1 MSAPQTI
8 NEYLSAFNEALEVG
22 RRSRRRIFWEVT
34 EHLRQAAG
42 EQIRGGADAREAQ
55 RRAIALFGSPE
66 EVAARFETGV
76 FGRLDRRLA
85 LSVRWLYSFATERS
99 AGAVF
104 AVMALELFLAA
115 AVAAV
120 VALAGHDPRLASFA
134 FVAQAAL
141 LLLIYGWPSR
151 RHRLREMLSRSDAY
165 PLIWFLAYPAV
176 TGFVLLLNDGDAITI
191 WEWSVGPLLTP
202 LGFLVV
208 WGVIEHV
215 IGRAARRCAGATEAE
230 RRLDWGA
237 ERPWRAA
244 LAAVAPLPLTLLVL
258 FAAYPGPGDLRL
270 ALAGLLAALNALA
283 IAVVRLEHSRRE
295 KDDYRTFYGTNRMST
310 TTSGVITR
318 CRFWR
323 GPRRC

>member
-8 NEYLSAFNEALEVG
+8 NEYLAAFNEALEVG
-22 RRSRRRIFWEVT
+22 LRSRRRIFWEVT

-42 EQIRGGADAREAQ
+42 EQVRRGANAQEAQ
-55 RRAIALFGSPE
+55 QRAIALFGSPE

-85 LSVRWLYSFATERS
+85 LSARWLYRFTTERS
-99 AGAVF
+99 AGAIL
-104 AVMALELFLAA
+104 AVTGLELFLAA

-120 VALAGHDPRLASFA
+120 AAFFGHDPLLAASM
-134 FVAQAAL
+134 FVAQGAV

-165 PLIWFLAYPAV
+165 PLTWFLAYPAG

-208 WGVIEHV
+208 GGVIEHV
-215 IGRAARRCAGATEAE
+215 IGRVARRCSGTTDAE

-270 ALAGLLAALNALA
+270 ALAGLLAAVGGLA
-283 IAVVRLEHSRRE
+283 VVIVRLEHSRRE